1 MPSNYYRCPTCGTL
15 HLITYRLRDVGGDGW
30 PPICGAVPPAE
41 ATYWGLCRGVLEIAP
56 QPGDFAMDAR
66 SDGGTGKGFQ
76 KFSVD
81 VDGHPVEIDSLHKL
95 RTIERESEQRYRN
108 GEGEPL
114 RFRAW
119 TQEASNMGVSAF
131 GDRGKIGDQVYDSG
145 TPHTKSEK
153 VSVRRHGE
161 TKPSIPLGPGMR
173 RAKTALKG

>member
-1 MPSNYYRCPTCGTL
+1 MATSYYRCVICRSVE
-15 HLITYRLRDVGGDGW
+15 LITYPAAYVGTPDW
-30 PPICGAVPPAE
+30 PPCCLVCGGA
-41 ATYWGLCRGVLEIAP
+41 LEFAP

-81 VDGHPVEIDSLHKL
+81 VDGRPVEIDSLHKL

-161 TKPSIPLGPGMR
+161 KKPSIPLGPGMR